1 MPLDSVGFLTGVV
14 AGLIA
19 GRDYIKRNGWCQNQ
33 TRDGMRVC
41 AYGAIFETIG
51 PRAGGQREE
60 ACAALQRAL
69 DAKLGHGAVA
79 VAGWNDEP
87 GRTID
92 DVLALYD
99 LAIERELSAA

>member
-14 AGLIA
+14 ADLVA
-19 GRDYIKRNGWCQNQ
+19 GRDYIKRNGWCQHQ
-33 TRDGMRVC
+33 SRDGMRVC
-41 AYGAIFETIG
+41 AL
-51 PRAGGQREE
+51 GGLLEVTPDNARQDA
-60 ACAALQRAL
+60 ACVALARAL
-69 DAKLGHGAVA
+69 RASLGQPRE